1 MISSPS
7 IELGTIERT
16 PRWYPM
22 EDHMDD
28 QNSGEHSFSNGAG
41 NSRTEGGKTSS
52 RTSEIAQEAL
62 HLAKEAAS
70 GAASTATSQVKNL
83 LNRQVGA
90 GADYVAHVAHSA
102 KLAADDLDQHAP
114 QIAGLVR
121 GLAEQ
126 VETYS
131 DDLRDQSVDDL
142 VRTAS
147 NFTRKQP
154 ALVFALAALAGF
166 FAYRVMKATPDVASP
181 SIQPGDEG
189 QGQHRSRRT
198 NGL

>member
-1 MISSPS
+1 MN
-7 IELGTIERT
+7 
-16 PRWYPM
+16 
-22 EDHMDD
+22 
-28 QNSGEHSFSNGAG
+28 QNSRDDAFSNSG
-41 NSRTEGGKTSS
+41 NGRKEGRSQDAAS

-70 GAASTATSQVKNL
+70 GAASSVTYQVKDL

-90 GADYVAHVAHSA
+90 GADYVGHFAHSA

-121 GLAEQ
+121 GVAEQ
-126 VETYS
+126 IETYS
-131 DDLRDQSVDDL
+131 DDLREQSVDDL

-147 NFTRKQP
+147 DFTRKQP
-154 ALVFALAALAGF
+154 ALVFGLAALAGF
-166 FAYRVMKATPDVASP
+166 FAYRVMKATPTVTSP
-181 SIQPGDEG
+181 SIQPTHDEQPRAG
-189 QGQHRSRRT
+189 RS